1 MKNRAFHF
9 EIKDLLTQF
18 IAAFD
23 NAVISR
29 YDKDRNPGNNI
40 EVRYVFAPKQRVMY
54 DIINKAQNLTLPVV
68 AVNLTSVTRD
78 NDRVF
83 NKLAPSYIPAQKIEN
98 PKTDSKFLMPVPVN
112 LEVSMSILARYMQDV
127 DQIVSNFVPYNNPY
141 IIITWEVPA
150 VFGAQYPQEIRSEVL
165 WDGNLVYDTPTD
177 TTYNDKFRVTVDTSF
192 TIKGW
197 LFPEQKD
204 TSGTI
209 YKVDSNF
216 IAVDLANKIYSP
228 LDPTEPVEDNTYQE
242 LGYPNLSGFDANV
255 PTNYTET
262 ITVSGIPE
270 FTNIFYSTTGTYYPL
285 NNFPLG
291 TVTNILTCTNPNS
304 TSSNFILYGK
314 RFDTSNK
321 FYLSSYVDQAGAI
334 AGTGGF
340 FTNFTSITSAKMD
353 TISGY
358 ELAETFYK
366 VVNDNVVNFFFP
378 LSSLSASKGGEFT
391 IVTGN
396 EAGWA
401 TSYQA
406 SSSILKLV

>member
-23 NAVISR
+23 NTVISR
-29 YDKDRNPGNNI
+29 YNKNRNPESNI

-54 DIINKAQNLTLPVV
+54 DILNKAQNLTLPVV
-68 AVNLTSVTRD
+68 AVNLASVTRD

-83 NKLAPSYIPAQKIEN
+83 NKLAPSYLPVQKIDN
-98 PKTDSKFLMPVPVN
+98 PKASSEFLMPVPVN
-112 LEVSMSILARYMQDV
+112 LEVNMTILARYMQDV

-141 IIITWEVPA
+141 IILTWQVPDD
-150 VFGAQYPQEIRSEVL
+150 FGAQYPQEIRSEVL
-165 WDGNLVYDTPTD
+165 WNGELTYDTPTD

-204 TSGTI
+204 TSGNI
-209 YKVDSNF
+209 FKIDNNF

-228 LDPTEPVEDNTYQE
+228 LDPTLPVQDNTYQE
-242 LGYPNLSGFDANV
+242 LGYARLSSYHTGVSAQQSTVN
-255 PTNYTET
+255 TNYTET

-270 FTNIFYSTTGTYYPL
+270 FTNIFYATTGTYQAI
-285 NNFPLG
+285 NDFPLG
-291 TVTNILTCTNPNS
+291 TLTQI
-304 TSSNFILYGK
+304 TSGDANNFILYGK
-314 RFDTSNK
+314 RFDADNK
-321 FYLSSYVDQAGAI
+321 FYLSSYV
-334 AGTGGF
+334 TSF
-340 FTNFTSITSAKMD
+340 YTNYTAITSAKNS

-358 ELAETFYK
+358 ELGNNFYK

-378 LSSLSASKGGEFT
+378 ASSLSAAKAGEFT

>member
-23 NAVISR
+23 DTVISR
-29 YDKDRNPGNNI
+29 YNKDRNPANNI

-83 NKLAPSYIPAQKIEN
+83 NKLAPSYIPAQLMED
-98 PKTDSKFLMPVPVN
+98 PKSASKFLMPVPVN

-141 IIITWEVPA
+141 IILTWEVPSD
-150 VFGAQYPQEIRSEVL
+150 FGADYGQEIRSEVL
-165 WDGNLVYDTPTD
+165 WNGNLAYSTPTD

-197 LFPEQKD
+197 LFPEQKS
-204 TSGTI
+204 TQGSI
-209 YKVDSNF
+209 YKVDNNF

-228 LDPTEPVEDNTYQE
+228 LDPTEPVQNNTYQE
-242 LGYPNLSGFDANV
+242 LGYGSLSGIGLNV

-262 ITVSGIPE
+262 VTVSGVPE
-270 FTNIFYSTTGTYYPL
+270 FTNIFYSTTGTYIEL
-285 NNFPLG
+285 NNFPSG
-291 TVTNILTCTNPNS
+291 TVTNILTCTNPGAANN
-304 TSSNFILYGK
+304 NFILYGK
-314 RFDTSNK
+314 RFDRSNK
-321 FYLSSYVDQAGAI
+321 FYLSSYVDLAGAF

-340 FTNFTSITSAKMD
+340 FTNFTPITSAKMN

-358 ELAETFYK
+358 ELNDSFYK
-366 VVNDNVVNFFFP
+366 VVNDNVVNFFFAT
-378 LSSLSASKGGEFT
+378 SALSASKGGEFT

-406 SSSILKLV
+406 SSSILKLT